1 MCYTLLSRGKGGG
14 LVYIFIVSLFAE
26 PKVKPGEERRGL
38 VRNCDGAEHCIYY
51 FTRWNS
57 DKCSQIN
64 LLNKRSEERLR
75 LSAGSTGEQ
84 SHSSKS

>member
-1 MCYTLLSRGKGGG
+1 MLNISLSGPCWGKGGG

-51 FTRWNS
+51 FTR
-57 DKCSQIN
+57 
-64 LLNKRSEERLR
+64 
-75 LSAGSTGEQ
+75 
-84 SHSSKS
+84 